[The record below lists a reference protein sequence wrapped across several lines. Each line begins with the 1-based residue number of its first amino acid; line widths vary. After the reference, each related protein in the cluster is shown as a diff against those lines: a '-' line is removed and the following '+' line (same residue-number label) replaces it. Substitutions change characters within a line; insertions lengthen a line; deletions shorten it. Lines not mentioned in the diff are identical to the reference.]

1 MINSKACLSVADV
14 MTDHDYGGG
23 SVVSGSPSKSKSI
36 LLSLFNTNG
45 PKVLLSRHAPILNL

>member
-1 MINSKACLSVADV
+1 
-14 MTDHDYGGG
+14 MTDQDYGGG

-45 PKVLLSRHAPILNL
+45 PKVLLSRHQYYISKRRRIVKSIPD